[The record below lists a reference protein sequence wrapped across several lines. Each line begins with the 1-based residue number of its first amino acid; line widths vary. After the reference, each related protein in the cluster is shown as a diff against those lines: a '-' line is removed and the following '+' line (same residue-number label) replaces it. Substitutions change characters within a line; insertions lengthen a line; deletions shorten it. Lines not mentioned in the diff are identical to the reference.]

1 MTDFL
6 RLDIL
11 TNSYEST
18 RQHSS
23 QENKKCNYDYEENVF
38 VKIKDLEFIDLQ
50 NGGDLRDSE
59 KILNSLN
66 NTQRRLKVKDEE
78 EYYTFTD
85 NNKKNKDELEY
96 LTNGAYSVLFE
107 IQNEQGKVFILKCF
121 YDNECNLLN
130 SYNKYKELEL
140 TGTHMMNIY
149 MMGNIY
155 DDNYIQCQ
163 YLITDKYNNE
173 TDIKN
178 FSFEDKFDLFIQIY
192 NFINDCIENEI
203 LYRDV
208 KLKNIG
214 CDENNNFIILDFD
227 DKTLLEYKEA

>member
-11 TNSYEST
+11 TNSDTEQQFTNSEQSDLFLNFDESVS
-18 RQHSS
+18 QHSS
-23 QENKKCNYDYEENVF
+23 QENKKCNYEKDTF

-78 EYYTFTD
+78 EYYIFTD

-130 SYNKYKELEL
+130 SYNKYKELES
-140 TGTHMMNIY
+140 I
-149 MMGNIY
+149 
-155 DDNYIQCQ
+155 
-163 YLITDKYNNE
+163 
-173 TDIKN
+173 
-178 FSFEDKFDLFIQIY
+178 DLFGSVLP
-192 NFINDCIENEI
+192 ENI
-203 LYRDV
+203 PSCN
-208 KLKNIG
+208 K
-214 CDENNNFIILDFD
+214 
-227 DKTLLEYKEA
+227 